1 LIPLPF
7 DDVTMCPHPRPIVI
21 RHLLSSDIFCHPTST
36 VIGHLLSPDA
46 GGTQTAVVIQEPP
59 SRVKPP
65 DAGLSLIAADFSGVL
80 SGASKRF
87 GDHCRKIGCFPV
99 SYVYNV

>member
-21 RHLLSSDIFCHPTST
+21 RHLLSSDIYCHRD
-36 VIGHLLSPDA
+36 LLSPDA